1 MCIRDRYAKE
11 WLTVD
16 QIGINGWQLIIQ
28 LISFIVFI
36 GPLWK
41 FAVGPITS
49 MLDERQDKI
58 RESMEAAERTQA
70 EMKQTLSR
78 NEEILQEA
86 RREAQDIVSNGRTTS
101 EQLIAKAREEASA
114 QSDEYLC
121 LLYTSPSP
129 RDGLLYRMPS

>member
-36 GPLWK
+36 GLLWK

-86 RREAQDIVSNGRTTS
+86 RREAQDIVLSLIHISEPTRRTPIS
-101 EQLIAKAREEASA
+101 
-114 QSDEYLC
+114 Y
-121 LLYTSPSP
+121 
-129 RDGLLYRMPS
+129 